1 MNSEFNEQLF
11 SKYDSTTLARYILAS
26 ESCKVSSRVFSL
38 SPNLIA
44 KQFLRGE
51 EIGMLNALELATLL
65 GVRVP
70 KIKRTVEANE
80 NVYVIMERIGGPT
93 LEEAWTYLSW
103 FTTLRLAFQLRR
115 FVHRM
120 RAQTSTTAGDLSDGK
135 CKSVWLDDY
144 YGLPPHPSP
153 ETIAA
158 FIHFWI
164 NFVPP
169 SRRQTEKQH
178 NKEFLSQHHGPLVFT
193 HQDLA
198 PRNMIVDERRH
209 LWLLDWDH
217 SGWYPAYFE
226 YASMQNFDIPSTW
239 GGQTGCAGNCSAGFR
254 LDYSRK
260 STKRS
265 NKPECDS
272 LDTLLAGKMKSY
284 KKELRPMQ
292 CMCESQE
299 CDSCFTMGSAKR
311 TG

>member
-1 MNSEFNEQLF
+1 
-11 SKYDSTTLARYILAS
+11 
-26 ESCKVSSRVFSL
+26 
-38 SPNLIA
+38 
-44 KQFLRGE
+44 
-51 EIGMLNALELATLL
+51 
-65 GVRVP
+65 
-70 KIKRTVEANE
+70 
-80 NVYVIMERIGGPT
+80 
-93 LEEAWTYLSW
+93 
-103 FTTLRLAFQLRR
+103 
-115 FVHRM
+115 M

-239 GGQTGCAGNCSAGFR
+239 GWTDR
-254 LDYSRK
+254 LCWKLFSWISVGLFPKEHEALEQARMRFTRHPLGRK
-260 STKRS
+260 NEVLQEGAPANAVHLR
-265 NKPECDS
+265 KP
-272 LDTLLAGKMKSY
+272 GM
-284 KKELRPMQ
+284 
-292 CMCESQE
+292 
-299 CDSCFTMGSAKR
+299 
-311 TG
+311 